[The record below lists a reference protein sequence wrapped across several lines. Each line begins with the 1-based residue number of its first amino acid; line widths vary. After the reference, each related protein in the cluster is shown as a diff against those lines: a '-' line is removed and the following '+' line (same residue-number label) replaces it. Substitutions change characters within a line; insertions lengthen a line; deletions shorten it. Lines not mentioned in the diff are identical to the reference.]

1 MTKNKWL
8 NRWIVCRLEN
18 FHFAVAVIC
27 VMLYAAGMIA
37 EEEKLKRAGYAGAF
51 VLILVFFVHKHLH
64 AQYEFLR
71 LHSDV
76 DRLPVGQM
84 KQVGGIFMGIFLAA
98 LSALLAVVPFLD
110 GDRILSYV
118 GNVIRVI
125 VQFLISFLEPGSSEA
140 DIQQGQSAP
149 RGMMPELPPVERGW
163 LAEFLDKVATIA
175 GYCIIAALVLYLL
188 YLFFQKVKYWLRPRS
203 FDDDEK
209 VFLKPELF
217 SELLDRK
224 KEKREKR
231 LWMDFSY
238 NGRVRKWYK
247 KAVQQK
253 NVRKKK
259 IPFSASPSEIEAI
272 AGFEEHEAAQRKLH
286 MLYEKARYSEHG
298 CGREDIVRYTQ
309 YGKENGR

>member
-18 FHFAVAVIC
+18 FHFAAAVVC
-27 VMLYAAGMIA
+27 VLLYAAGVIA
-37 EEEKLKRAGYAGAF
+37 EEAKLKRAGYVGTFA
-51 VLILVFFVHKHLH
+51 LILLFFVHKHLH
-64 AQYEFLR
+64 AQYEFLK
-71 LHSDV
+71 LHRDV

-84 KQVGGIFMGIFLAA
+84 KQVGGMFMGIFLAV
-98 LSALLAVVPFLD
+98 LSALLALVPFLD
-110 GDRILSYV
+110 GKRILLV
-118 GNVIRVI
+118 AEAVVKAILR
-125 VQFLISFLEPGSSEA
+125 FLISFFEPQESGETVV
-140 DIQQGQSAP
+140 QQSQGAP
-149 RGMMPELPPVERGW
+149 QGMMPLLSPAERGW
-163 LAEFLDKVATIA
+163 LAELLDKAATFL
-175 GYCIIAALVLYLL
+175 GYCIIAALAVYLL

-209 VFLKPELF
+209 VFLKPEVF

-253 NVRKKK
+253 NIRRKK
-259 IPFSASPSEIEAI
+259 IPFSASPREIEAI
-272 AGFEEHEAAQRKLH
+272 AGFDEEEERLGVLH
-286 MLYEKARYSEHG
+286 MLYEKARYSETG
-298 CGREDIVRYTQ
+298 CGKEDIAQ
-309 YGKENGR
+309 YEKDSRK